1 MTQLLE
7 KAWRGVSRAFTEIA
21 GDADENGERATADDA
36 MFGALTTTGFAGSH
50 LGDTQHPSESDL
62 AA

>member
-7 KAWRGVSRAFTEIA
+7 KAWRGVSRAFTDIA
-21 GDADENGERATADDA
+21 GDGDERSGNAADDA

-50 LGDTQHPSESDL
+50 LGDTQHPEDTEL

>member
-21 GDADENGERATADDA
+21 GEGNDTNADDA
-36 MFGALTTTGFAGSH
+36 MFGALTATGFAGSH
-50 LGDTQHPSESDL
+50 LGDTQHPAEEDL